1 MDFYLD
7 TGTIYGRIDHN
18 DKVLNPICIAFFRK
32 FSFKS
37 NNFFTTKY
45 IVEDELNNVRF
56 KRTLGL
62 PKTGREVERRARLI
76 LQTINNV
83 EYSQHGVFKPLSSEL
98 ELFLFNTAEKKSPK
112 DHDAKLLANAYLWE
126 KSVSNLQT
134 PHFVTT
140 DGIDISNNKNE
151 IQTIAEK
158 HLAQKTGLFISYV
171 KALLN
176 N

>member
-18 DKVLNPICIAFFRK
+18 DKVLNPICVAFFRK
-32 FSFKS
+32 FPFKS

-62 PKTGREVERRARLI
+62 PKTGREIERRARLI
-76 LQTINNV
+76 LQSVNNV
-83 EYSQHGVFKPLSSEL
+83 EYSQHNAFKPLSIEIES
-98 ELFLFNTAEKKSPK
+98 FLFKAAEKKTPK

-126 KSVSNLQT
+126 LFESNLQT

-140 DGIDISNNKNE
+140 DGKDINNNKNE
-151 IQTIAEK
+151 IQVIAEK
-158 HLAQKTGLFISYV
+158 HLAQKTGLFIAFV
-171 KALLN
+171 AALLN